1 MSLAEVRL
9 PGYLIRHGAAIKGE
23 LVAHQTAIT
32 LTGSGRR
39 GRVKYR
45 LPYEAM
51 RQLTSEPFSAKPHP
65 RLMPWWTTNFVRLH
79 LETAEGSVALAV
91 DPTQADAL
99 LELTRSCLASRDKSR
114 GNVARG

>member
-23 LVAHQTAIT
+23 LVADESAIT
-32 LTGSGRR
+32 FTGSGRR

-45 LPYEAM
+45 LPYEAI
-51 RQLTSEPFSAKPHP
+51 REITSEPFSAKPHP

-79 LETAEGSVALAV
+79 LETAERSVAVAV
-91 DPTQADAL
+91 DPTQADAF

-114 GNVARG
+114 GDVARG